1 MSSQPVVVLLEGDGV
16 GPEVVREA
24 AKVLRAVAP
33 HIVYM
38 NELIGGCA
46 IDSTGVPLPAK
57 TLESCRRASAILLG
71 ADPATGSLGPR
82 PEQGL
87 LEIRKEL
94 DLFANIRPC
103 VFPSESLLNY
113 SPLKLET
120 VKGAEFTVV
129 RELTGGIYFG
139 ERQEE
144 NPEGEGTVYR
154 IHVLLHTSLRI
165 MNVFTAWDK
174 MVYTVPEIQRITRIA
189 AHLSLLSTPPLPI
202 TSVDKANV
210 LASSRLWRRVVTQ
223 TLASEYPTIPL
234 SHQLVDSCAMIM
246 VKNPRALN
254 GVILTENMFGDI
266 LSDEASV
273 IPGSLGL
280 LPSASLNGVP
290 GKDFDAGK
298 PPVVGLYEPI
308 HGSAPD
314 IAGLGIANPIGTI
327 LSAAL
332 MLRYSFG
339 MEKEAKAVED
349 AVRKVLDDK
358 YIGGLGLR
366 TKDLGGSATTTEIG
380 DAVVSELKKLL

>member
-71 ADPATGSLGPR
+71 AVGGPQWPRKDPATGSLGPR

-144 NPEGEGTVYR
+144 NPEGE
-154 IHVLLHTSLRI
+154 
-165 MNVFTAWDK
+165 AWDK

-290 GKDFDAGK
+290 GKDSDAGK

-314 IAGLGIANPIGTI
+314 IAGMGIANPIGTI

-358 YIGGLGLR
+358 DIGGLGLR